1 LIDQYLYLLP
11 PLVYTRTDRSGFEPL
26 VAHGQ
31 AGIGLRLCDRMIE
44 AIRVSGLL
52 MAGVLSLDSSTGLKY
67 TSTTGTMNIFTYTV

>member
-1 LIDQYLYLLP
+1 VIDQYLCLLP

-31 AGIGLRLCDRMIE
+31 AGIGLRLCDGMIE

-52 MAGVLSLDSSTGLKY
+52 VAGFLA
-67 TSTTGTMNIFTYTV
+67 